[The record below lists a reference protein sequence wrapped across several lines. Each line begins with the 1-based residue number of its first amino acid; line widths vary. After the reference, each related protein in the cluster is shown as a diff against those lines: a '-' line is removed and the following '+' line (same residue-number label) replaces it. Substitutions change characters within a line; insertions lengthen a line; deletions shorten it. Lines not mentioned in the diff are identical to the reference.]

1 MLTIAL
7 PKGRI
12 ADETLRLFQN
22 IFGSKFSFEN
32 RKLIMED
39 SGFRFLYVKN
49 QDVPTYVLRGAADL
63 GISGLDVLSENEYP
77 LSYLLNLGIGKCDI
91 VVGMKKGHRID
102 PSSAKIR
109 VATKLENIARNFFA
123 SKAMDVDIVK
133 LNGSIELAPLVGLSD
148 AIVDIVET
156 GTTMKENGLEPV
168 EKIMTSTAHLFANQN
183 SFVTR
188 KAEILDLTN
197 RLKEAIS
204 GS

>member
-91 VVGMKKGHRID
+91 VVGMKKGQRID

-123 SKAMDVDIVK
+123 TKAMDVDIVK